1 MHSTLSV
8 MVFRAE
14 VSVAAVQQLRHDDR
28 VALGSG
34 AMQQVLTSVKPQSVG
49 TELALDEIAETV
61 LKSGVGVATIIV
73 YHLVE
78 AMNHLNIG

>member
-1 MHSTLSV
+1 MHGTLPV
-8 MVFRAE
+8 VVFGAE

-34 AMQQVLTSVKPQSVG
+34 AMQQVLASVKPQSVG
-49 TELALDEIAETV
+49 TELALDEIAEAV
-61 LKSGVGVATIIV
+61 LESGVGVATIIV

-78 AMNHLNIG
+78 TVNHLIS